1 MSMAGI
7 IVWKWGL
14 GLSVVCKWGCGLI
27 FWLAWYEALMSVCL
41 LTVFD
46 GFSAVSG
53 LVTPNSL
60 SQVVDTE
67 TCAFAVSSVSGGNSI
82 SGRVSTSGTPYL
94 WHKDHGTVVVSKRCT
109 SLERVTTGVE
119 TIARGPLTW
128 KLTRMAD
135 HYDPRY
141 LTKRFLW
148 FSRTSYTNGKVW
160 DLSGD
165 NGWLL
170 VTSDVVL
177 ETKVLVSRRL
187 EDKK

>member
-1 MSMAGI
+1 
-7 IVWKWGL
+7 
-14 GLSVVCKWGCGLI
+14 
-27 FWLAWYEALMSVCL
+27 MSVCL

-82 SGRVSTSGTPYL
+82 SGRVSTSGTAAKLRPPRTC
-94 WHKDHGTVVVSKRCT
+94 DIMTMEVVVSKRST

-119 TIARGPLTW
+119 TIARGPLTC

-187 EDKK
+187 EDKKIKSWSWSWS